1 LAAFAATTAVGTVA
15 ASSAKAPTEMYLGT
29 KNVGRI
35 QPTTIGTIRAETWD
49 VECGDSEFV
58 TRGRSPRERTRIN
71 VHHWDGALDGY
82 SRLQTDGRW
91 VIYSSY
97 TRKDLGIAIRRSATR
112 WDVLRGRRKVGH
124 TIGPDGPPA
133 ATALLTVC

>member
-1 LAAFAATTAVGTVA
+1 
-15 ASSAKAPTEMYLGT
+15 MYLGT